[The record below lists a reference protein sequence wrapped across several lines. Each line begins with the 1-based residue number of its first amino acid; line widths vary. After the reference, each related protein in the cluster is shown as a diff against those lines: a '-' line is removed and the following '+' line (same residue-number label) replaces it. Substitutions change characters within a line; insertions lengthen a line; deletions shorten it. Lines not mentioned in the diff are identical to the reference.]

1 MRAVNLIP
9 AEERRNTTVAGRS
22 GGGAYVLLAAL
33 GLLVVLASSYALAGR
48 SVNEKRSE
56 LAAVRAE
63 ADQMQAEADRLKAY
77 QEFASMRQKRTETVT
92 SLAASRFDWAR
103 ALREVARTVP
113 TDVSL
118 SGLSGTVAPGVT
130 VDNAVSDNLR
140 GALPLPA
147 VSLTGCTRSQGDVA
161 RLMSSLRRMDGVE
174 RVSLSDSSKTDTAT
188 SSSAASSTGATG
200 DCTAGSDKRPKFTM
214 TVFFTA
220 PAAAST
226 PATASGTAATA
237 STGATR

>member
-9 AEERRNTTVAGRS
+9 VDERRNTSVAGRS

-33 GLLVVLASSYALAGR
+33 GLLVVLAATYTLAGR

-56 LAAVRAE
+56 FAAVRAE
-63 ADQMQAEADRLKAY
+63 ADRVQSAADRLKAY
-77 QEFASMRQKRTETVT
+77 QEFAAMRQRRTDTVA

-118 SGLSGTVAPGVT
+118 TGLSGTVAPGVS
-130 VDNAVSDNLR
+130 VENAVSDNLR
-140 GALPLPA
+140 AALPLPA
-147 VSLTGCTRSQGDVA
+147 VSLAGCTRSQSDVA
-161 RLMSSLRRMDGVE
+161 RLMSSLRRIAGVE
-174 RVSLSDSSKTDTAT
+174 RVSLSDSAKADVGAVQ
-188 SSSAASSTGATG
+188 AAPGSTG

-220 PAAAST
+220 PAATSA
-226 PATASGTAATA
+226 PATTATA
-237 STGATR
+237 STGATP